1 MSDEK
6 EHNFT
11 EGEHN
16 SGENISQSDI
26 DAQPGISGWQGGVAD
41 ETDGT
46 EADPDEPAVR

>member
-1 MSDEK
+1 MSDDK
-6 EHNFT
+6 DHGFT

-26 DAQPGISGWQGGVAD
+26 NAQPGISGWQGGVAD

-46 EADPDEPAVR
+46 ETDPDEPAVQ